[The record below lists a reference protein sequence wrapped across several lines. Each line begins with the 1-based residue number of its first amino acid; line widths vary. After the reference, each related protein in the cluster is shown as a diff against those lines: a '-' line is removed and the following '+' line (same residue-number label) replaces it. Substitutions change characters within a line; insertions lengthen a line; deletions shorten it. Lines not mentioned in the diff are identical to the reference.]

1 MRREAKLVLLDS
13 LPEPRLRSRFG
24 NWSLRRQTAEL
35 VHRPTQYAVDLE
47 RKSRSVSQ
55 PFLPSW
61 AIQSRTSAALADPE
75 SRKVYLARLVTGET
89 VKFRFAALDG
99 DYVSL
104 WGLDSRGTC
113 APEIRGGPPEKLL
126 NINVRA
132 DAIMYVAELPPA
144 RENGMEKFMEQ
155 MRRRRAAEV
164 SQAAPEG
171 GRNDAA

>member
-1 MRREAKLVLLDS
+1 MAKTEEKMAERTCLCCLTADVDPDFPVCEACQRRY
-13 LPEPRLRSRFG
+13 PRL
-24 NWSLRRQTAEL
+24 L
-35 VHRPTQYAVDLE
+35 
-47 RKSRSVSQ
+47 
-55 PFLPSW
+55 
-61 AIQSRTSAALADPE
+61 ISATLADPE
-75 SRKVYLARLVTGET
+75 SREVYLARLVTGET

-132 DAIMYVAELPPA
+132 DAIVYVAELPPLPA
-144 RENGMEKFMEQ
+144 KENRMEKFMEAV
-155 MRRRRAAEV
+155 RRRRAAEL
-164 SQAAPEG
+164 SQAAPEE

>member
-1 MRREAKLVLLDS
+1 MKSTCRGCQTTEVDPDFPICNACERRY
-13 LPEPRLRSRFG
+13 PRL
-24 NWSLRRQTAEL
+24 L
-35 VHRPTQYAVDLE
+35 
-47 RKSRSVSQ
+47 
-55 PFLPSW
+55 
-61 AIQSRTSAALADPE
+61 ISAALADPE
-75 SRKVYLARLVTGET
+75 SREVYLARLVTGET
-89 VKFRFAALDG
+89 VKFRYAALDG
-99 DYVSL
+99 DYVML

-113 APEIRGGPPEKLL
+113 APEVRGGPPDRLL
-126 NINVRA
+126 QINVRA

>member
-1 MRREAKLVLLDS
+1 MAKTEEKMAERTCLCCLTADVDPDFPVCEACQRRY
-13 LPEPRLRSRFG
+13 PRL
-24 NWSLRRQTAEL
+24 L
-35 VHRPTQYAVDLE
+35 
-47 RKSRSVSQ
+47 
-55 PFLPSW
+55 
-61 AIQSRTSAALADPE
+61 ISATLADPE
-75 SRKVYLARLVTGET
+75 SREVYLARLVTGET

-132 DAIMYVAELPPA
+132 DAIVYVAELPPLPA
-144 RENGMEKFMEQ
+144 KENGMEKFMEAV
-155 MRRRRAAEV
+155 RRRRAAEL
-164 SQAAPEG
+164 SQAAPEE